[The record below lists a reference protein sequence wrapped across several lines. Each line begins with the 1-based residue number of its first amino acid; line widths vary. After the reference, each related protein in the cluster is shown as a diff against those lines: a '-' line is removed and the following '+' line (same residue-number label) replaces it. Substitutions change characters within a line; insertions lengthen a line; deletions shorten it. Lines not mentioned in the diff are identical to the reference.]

1 MIKKGV
7 GRGFESL
14 LAYLEKFLTFQ
25 KKYDII
31 IINKKERKEIEKMAK
46 GWKTIYTNTNTSTG
60 NKSDFKA
67 FDKAIRNTQHLS
79 IDKLKEQG
87 NELYKKKIA
96 NEDKLIAAVES
107 GRATKPEQVE
117 RVNAIKEARAKA
129 EKSKKKKKDNSGN

>member
-1 MIKKGV
+1 MELEHAPSK
-7 GRGFESL
+7 GRGFEFL

-31 IINKKERKEIEKMAK
+31 IINKKERNRKKMAK
-46 GWKTIYTNTNTSTG
+46 GWKTVYTNTSTG

-67 FDKAIRNTQHLS
+67 FDKAIRNTPHLS

-96 NEDKLIAAVES
+96 KEDKLIAAVES
-107 GRATKPEQVE
+107 GRATKPEQIE

>member
-1 MIKKGV
+1 
-7 GRGFESL
+7 
-14 LAYLEKFLTFQ
+14 
-25 KKYDII
+25 
-31 IINKKERKEIEKMAK
+31 MAK
-46 GWKTIYTNTNTSTG
+46 GWKTVYTNKNTG

-96 NEDKLIAAVES
+96 KEDKLIAAVES
-107 GRATKPEQVE
+107 GRATKPEQIK

-129 EKSKKKKKDNSGN
+129 EKSKKKDNSDN